1 MIRML
6 GIIEDQPLGVTKS
19 TYDRL
24 KNDFQKK
31 VGLGE
36 GLDAVGSEDGD
47 IDNDGDSDKSDD
59 YLANRRNKIGNA
71 MKNEETLEELD
82 DKTVA
87 SYRKKAKDD
96 VNKPENMNDRSYKNL
111 KRLKG
116 IGRANDKLGSAR
128 MGSKTWTTDSG
139 KKATRQPDGSVKY
152 ESKMNY
158 SGLSQLVKEEYVK
171 IQKEAM
177 ESAPKIEKKL
187 HECREKMVGEF
198 FKREKVG
205 TTFEAVME
213 KRLQVNTVAEMIDV
227 PINELILYF
236 LNNVKTMNERSLVE
250 YRLGHVYFYAQ

>member
-6 GIIEDQPLGVTKS
+6 GIIEDQPVGMKKS
-19 TYDRL
+19 TWDHL

-36 GLDAVGSEDGD
+36 GLDPVGSEDD
-47 IDNDGDSDKSDD
+47 DVDNDGDTDTSDD
-59 YLANRRNKIGNA
+59 YLANRRKKIGKA
-71 MKNEETLEELD
+71 MK
-82 DKTVA
+82 K
-87 SYRKKAKDD
+87 
-96 VNKPENMNDRSYKNL
+96 
-111 KRLKG
+111 
-116 IGRANDKLGSAR
+116 
-128 MGSKTWTTDSG
+128 
-139 KKATRQPDGSVKY
+139 
-152 ESKMNY
+152 ES
-158 SGLSQLVKEEYVK
+158 LQRLVKEEYVK
-171 IQKEAM
+171 IQKEAA

-236 LNNVKTMNERSLVE
+236 LNNVKTMNERALVE
-250 YRLGHVYFYAQ
+250 YRSGHVYFYAQ

>member
-6 GIIEDQPLGVTKS
+6 GIIEDQPLGVKKS

-36 GLDAVGSEDGD
+36 GLDPVGSEDGD
-47 IDNDGDSDKSDD
+47 VDNDGDTDKSDD
-59 YLANRRNKIGNA
+59 YLANRRKKISKA
-71 MKNEETLEELD
+71 MKNEETIEELD

-96 VNKPENMNDRSYKNL
+96 VNKPDVDRSSHKFK
-111 KRLKG
+111 KRIRG
-116 IGRANDKLGSAR
+116 IGNANDKIGSAR
-128 MGSKTWTTDSG
+128 QGSKTWTTDGG
-139 KKATRQPDGSVKY
+139 KKATRQSDGSIKY
-152 ESKMNY
+152 ESKMNQL
-158 SGLSQLVKEEYVK
+158 GLKQLVKEEYIK
-171 IQKEAM
+171 IQKEAA
-177 ESAPKIEKKL
+177 EAAPKIEKKL

-227 PINELILYF
+227 PVNELILYF
-236 LNNVKTMNERSLVE
+236 LNNVKTMNERALVE